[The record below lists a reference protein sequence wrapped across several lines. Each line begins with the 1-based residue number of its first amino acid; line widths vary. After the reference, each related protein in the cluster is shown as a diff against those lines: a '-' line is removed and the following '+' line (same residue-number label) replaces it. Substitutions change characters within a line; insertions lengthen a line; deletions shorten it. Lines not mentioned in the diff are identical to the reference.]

1 MSPKEDIDYKKMW
14 KSNVMLQPKIEKVVI
29 NIGMGSLGAVEIQKA
44 QKVLESLTNHKPV
57 VVKAKKNVKEW
68 GLRKN
73 MSVAT
78 KVTLRGEDCADFLRK
93 ALDPFDNRILK
104 KAFDTKGNFS
114 FGVDEHIK
122 IPGVKYDPEL
132 GIFGF
137 NVSVKITRPGLRIK
151 SRKKNRRKVGAS
163 QYVSKKEA
171 IFFMENVF
179 KVEIV
184 DKMEERYY

>member
-44 QKVLESLTNHKPV
+44 QKVLESLTDHKPV

-78 KVTLRGEDCADFLRK
+78 KVTLRGHL
-93 ALDPFDNRILK
+93 I
-104 KAFDTKGNFS
+104 
-114 FGVDEHIK
+114 I
-122 IPGVKYDPEL
+122 
-132 GIFGF
+132 GF
-137 NVSVKITRPGLRIK
+137 
-151 SRKKNRRKVGAS
+151 
-163 QYVSKKEA
+163 
-171 IFFMENVF
+171 
-179 KVEIV
+179 
-184 DKMEERYY
+184 